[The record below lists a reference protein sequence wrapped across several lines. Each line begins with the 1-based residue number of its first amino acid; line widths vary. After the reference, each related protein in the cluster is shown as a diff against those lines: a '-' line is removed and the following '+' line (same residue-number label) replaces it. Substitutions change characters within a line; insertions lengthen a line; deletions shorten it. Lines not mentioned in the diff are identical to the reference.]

1 MAYPDTASG
10 DVFRRLEAH
19 RFDFSVPHEVEFFM
33 IFPDEQGAEAVAKGF
48 VAEHKEG
55 ERLANVETR
64 PGHEGGMELIIAK
77 EMLVTYDNVTQFEA
91 ELGKRAAAFGGR
103 LDGWGVLQE

>member
-19 RFDFSVPHEVEFFM
+19 GFDFSVPHEVEFFVL
-33 IFPDEQGAEAVAKGF
+33 FPDEQCADAVAKKY
-48 VAEHKEG
+48 VVEHKEG
-55 ERLANVETR
+55 KRLAKVETR
-64 PGHEGGMELIIAK
+64 SGRQGGMELIIAK
-77 EMLVTYDNVTQFEA
+77 EMFVTYDNVTQFEA